1 MSIET
6 TKAHIADPTGTTTS
20 HGHRTAIAD
29 RVRDVGP
36 IDGLVVV
43 LQGGVDGDHETRLR
57 VVAETVE
64 ALRRGAY
71 SPKRHRHSPGEI
83 RLEHDRPMGSTENEL
98 PYIDFGRPLHERMD
112 DDGFDPIAPVLAM
125 LCSPAVE
132 FEDAAHIVSAL
143 NDLATIHKD
152 ASTAPRHEN
161 ATDQAQF
168 APTPFHG
175 ARAVQLIE
183 GGMAVQTRQWAITRE
198 QAHVETPTI
207 GQDVVAIPTCIAVHV
222 SVTSGRGQWIQIGP
236 LHGRCRMIP
245 TGSSFPERSFDPME
259 TLRVVERLRR
269 EFPA

>member
-1 MSIET
+1 MSIEC
-6 TKAHIADPTGTTTS
+6 TKANIADPTGATTS
-20 HGHRTAIAD
+20 RAHRTAVASALK
-29 RVRDVGP
+29 DVGP

-43 LQGGVDGDHETRLR
+43 LQGGLGGDRETRLR

-71 SPKRHRHSPGEI
+71 SPKRHSHSPGEI
-83 RLEHDRPMGSTENEL
+83 RLEHDRPMGSSEKEL
-98 PYIDFGRPLHERMD
+98 PYIDFGRPLHEGMD
-112 DDGFDPIAPVLAM
+112 DEDFDPVAAVLAM

-132 FEDAAHIVSAL
+132 FSEAARIVSAL

-222 SVTSGRGQWIQIGP
+222 AVTNTRAQWIQIGP
-236 LHGRCRMIP
+236 LHGKCRMIP